1 MDLPTAVLLQEVV
14 RRESL
19 SLLAYVGDA
28 FPWTTR
34 GGDAALAQLR
44 KIVSEHDRAVTVLGK
59 YLARRRMPP
68 AAIGSFPSSFTT
80 MNFVALS
87 YLLPRLTESE
97 TQSLALLESD
107 AARVTDPE
115 ARAALDQFL
124 TGKRDRLARLQS
136 LAPAPPA
143 SAPTPAAS

>member
-1 MDLPTAVLLQEVV
+1 MDLPTAVLLHEVV

-28 FPWTTR
+28 FPWTAR

-44 KIVSEHDRAVTVLGK
+44 QIVSEHNRAVTVLGK
-59 YLARRRMPP
+59 FLARHRMPP
-68 AAIGSFPSSFTT
+68 GAIGSFPSSFTT
-80 MNFVALS
+80 INFVALS
-87 YLLPRLTESE
+87 YLLPRLIESE
-97 TQSLALLESD
+97 ARSLALLESD
-107 AARVTDPE
+107 ATRVSDPE

-124 TGKRDRLARLQS
+124 TGKRDRSARLRS